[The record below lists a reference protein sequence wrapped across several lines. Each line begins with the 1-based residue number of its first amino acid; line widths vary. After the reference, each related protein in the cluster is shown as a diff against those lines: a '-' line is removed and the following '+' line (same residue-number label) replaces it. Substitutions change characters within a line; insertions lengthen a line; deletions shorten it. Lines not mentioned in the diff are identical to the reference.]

1 MCSWEEATRAF
12 STLPSCPELLPL
24 YQQSTI
30 VIGNLKCILS
40 VTDKTM
46 RQEIYKDIED
56 LNDTIHQFDLIDTP
70 TNNSRIH
77 ILFKCTQNIYPNK
90 PFFYHKT

>member
-1 MCSWEEATRAF
+1 
-12 STLPSCPELLPL
+12 
-24 YQQSTI
+24 
-30 VIGNLKCILS
+30 
-40 VTDKTM
+40 M
-46 RQEIYKDIED
+46 RQEIYKDIEG